1 MGWRGSMAAVAAL
14 IVAASPAMAQP
25 APPADKPPPKQVD
38 EVTVTGQSRQGLRT
52 EVDRRSYGITGDL
65 QTTTGSIGDALRN
78 VPSLS
83 VDVQGNVS
91 LRGDPNVTIMVDGQP
106 SGQFRG
112 EGRAAALQNLPADQF
127 ERVEVITTPSAE
139 FRPDG
144 SGIINLISKTA
155 RKPGYSGSLRAT
167 YGSEGR
173 DTAGI
178 NGSYNSGKLTLSG
191 DASLRR
197 DPQKFLTEET
207 RAGLNPAA
215 GVTDSRNLAQFR
227 GHGRIVTGRVAADYD
242 LDPKTRVSAEVRA
255 NRMAIRN
262 GQYEQEVGR
271 DGAGAV
277 TRLYDRVGRLNFAR
291 SNGAATA
298 SYRRKFASDSD
309 LTVSLRLERTEVENR
324 NSAGLTTRTPTFGVS
339 HEFMPLDA
347 REDELALKADYVRPF
362 ASGGKLKAG
371 LELGLLDYDFDFRV
385 LRGVDPRALAVAPG
399 LSNSF
404 RYDFVSPGGY
414 VTLERPFGDLTVLA
428 GLRVQSVDIDL
439 TQRTTGETGGQ
450 NRLNLY
456 PSLHLGYRLSEAQQ
470 LTLAYSRRINRSNPD
485 ELNPLRIYVDASNIR
500 VGNPDLKPVKIDS
513 FEAAWQLRT
522 GPTYYLATV
531 FYRASRDVPSDVF
544 TDLGGGVLLRS
555 RENLGERKAGG
566 LELVANGRITP
577 KLTYNVSG
585 NVSWTEIDA
594 GNLGFAGKRSDV
606 TLGGRGTLNWQVTPK
621 DFLQVS
627 GNVVGD
633 QLTPQGRV
641 QAFGFL
647 NLGYRHK
654 FTDDLSLV
662 VTAQDVLKTS
672 PFVILVDTPDLRFRR
687 RSEANI
693 QAVFIGFTW
702 AFGGEG
708 KRPKDPGF
716 DFGGGPPGS

>member
-1 MGWRGSMAAVAAL
+1 MRFLWPTALALLAACPAL
-14 IVAASPAMAQP
+14 A
-25 APPADKPPPKQVD
+25 APPVPPTGEAGKTVQ
-38 EVTVTGQSRQGLRT
+38 EVTVTGQSRDGLRV
-52 EVDRRSYGITGDL
+52 EAGRRSYGISGDL

-78 VPSLS
+78 VPSLT

-106 SGQFRG
+106 SSQFKG

-144 SGIINLISKTA
+144 SGIINLISKKV
-155 RKPGYSGSLRAT
+155 RKPGYSGSTRAT

-178 NGSYNSGKLTLSG
+178 SGSYNSGKLTFSG

-197 DPQKFLTEET
+197 DPQKFQTVET
-207 RAGLNPAA
+207 REGLNPAA
-215 GVTDSRNLAQFR
+215 GPADSRNLAQFR
-227 GHGRIVTGRVAADYD
+227 GHGRIVTGRLAADYD
-242 LDPKTRVSAEVRA
+242 LDSKTRISAEVRG
-255 NRMAIRN
+255 NQMDIRN
-262 GQYEQEVGR
+262 AQFTQEVGH
-271 DGAGAV
+271 DGSGAV
-277 TRLYDRVGRLNFAR
+277 VRLYDRVGRLNFTR
-291 SNGAATA
+291 SNEAATA

-309 LTVSLRLERTEVENR
+309 LTVSLRLERTEAENR
-324 NSAGLTTRTPTFGVS
+324 NGAGQITRLPTPGVT
-339 HEFMPLDA
+339 HEFLPLDA
-347 REDELALKADYVRPF
+347 RQDELELKADYVRPF
-362 ASGGKLKAG
+362 AGAGKLKAG
-371 LELGLLDYDFDFRV
+371 VELGLQDYDFDFMA
-385 LRGVDPRALAVAPG
+385 LRGPDPGSLAVVPS
-399 LSNSF
+399 LNNRF

-414 VTLERPFGDLTVLA
+414 VTVERPFGKVTALA
-428 GLRVQSVDIDL
+428 GLRLQSVDIDL
-439 TQRTTGETGGQ
+439 VQRVTGETGGQ
-450 NRLNLY
+450 NRLNAY
-456 PSLHLGYRLSEAQQ
+456 PSLHLSYPLSDEQQ
-470 LTLAYSRRINRSNPD
+470 VTLAYSRRINRSNPD
-485 ELNPLRIYVDASNIR
+485 ELNPLRIYIDASNVR

-513 FEAAWQLRT
+513 FEAAWQLRK

-585 NVSWTEIDA
+585 NVSWNEIDA

-606 TLGGRGTLNWQVTPK
+606 SLGGRGTLNWQVTPK
-621 DFLQVS
+621 DFLQAG

-641 QAFGFL
+641 EAFGFL

-654 FTDDLSLV
+654 FTEDLSLV
-662 VTAQDVLKTS
+662 LTAQDVLKTS
-672 PFVILVDTPDLRFRR
+672 PYVIVIDTPDLRTRR
-687 RSEANI
+687 RSVANI

-716 DFGGGPPGS
+716 DFGGGPPGG

>member
-1 MGWRGSMAAVAAL
+1 MFRTGLLATAAVLVLASAA
-14 IVAASPAMAQP
+14 AAQP
-25 APPADKPPPKQVD
+25 AKPPEKPAGKQVE
-38 EVTVTGQSRQGLRT
+38 EVTVTGQSREGLRV
-52 EVDRRSYGITGDL
+52 EADRRSYGINGDL

-78 VPSLS
+78 IPSLS
-83 VDVQGNVS
+83 VDVQGNVA
-91 LRGDPNVTIMVDGQP
+91 LRGDSNVTILVDGQP

-139 FRPDG
+139 FKPDG
-144 SGIINLISKTA
+144 AGIINLISRKA
-155 RKPGYSGSLRAT
+155 RKPGYSGSIRAT

-173 DTAGI
+173 DTAGVS
-178 NGSYNSGKLTLSG
+178 GSYNSGKLTLSG

-197 DPQKFLTEET
+197 DPQKFRTAET
-207 RAGLNPAA
+207 RDGLNPAA
-215 GVTDSRNLAQFR
+215 GVTDSRNLSQYR
-227 GHGRIVTGRVAADYD
+227 GHGRIVTGRLAADYD
-242 LDPKTRVSAEVRA
+242 LDAKTRVSAEVRG

-277 TRLYDRVGRLNFAR
+277 TRLYDRVGRLNYAR
-291 SNGAATA
+291 TNEAATA

-309 LTVSLRLERTEVENR
+309 LTVSLRLERTKSENR
-324 NSAGLTTRTPTFGVS
+324 NSAGLTVRLPTAGVS
-339 HEFMPLDA
+339 HEFLPLDA

-371 LELGLLDYDFDFRV
+371 VELGLLDYNFDFRA
-385 LRGVDPRALAVAPG
+385 LRGADPRSLAVAPG
-399 LSNSF
+399 LDNSF

-414 VTLERPFGDLTVLA
+414 VTVERPFGDLTVLA
-428 GLRVQSVDIDL
+428 GLRLQSVDIDL
-439 TQRTTGETGGQ
+439 LQRTTGETGGQ
-450 NRLNLY
+450 NRFNAY
-456 PSLHLGYRLSEAQQ
+456 PSLHLGYRLSDEQQ

-513 FEAAWQLRT
+513 FEAAWQLRK

-531 FYRASRDVPSDVF
+531 FYRASQDVPSDVF

-585 NVSWTEIDA
+585 NIAWNQIDA

-606 TLGGRGTLNWQVTPK
+606 TLGGRGTLNWQVTSK
-621 DFLQVS
+621 DFLQAS
-627 GNVVGD
+627 GNVIGA

-641 QAFGFL
+641 EPFGFL

-662 VTAQDVLKTS
+662 LTAQDVLKTS
-672 PFVILVDTPDLRFRR
+672 PFVITVDTPALRTRR
-687 RSEANI
+687 RTEANI
-693 QAVFIGFTW
+693 QAVFVGFTW
-702 AFGGEG
+702 AFGGQG
-708 KRPKDPGF
+708 KRPKDSGF

>member
-1 MGWRGSMAAVAAL
+1 MRFLWLTAPFVL
-14 IVAASPAMAQP
+14 AASSALAASETP
-25 APPADKPPPKQVD
+25 KPKPEAGKQVE

-52 EVDRRSYGITGDL
+52 EVDRRSYGISGDL

-83 VDVQGNVS
+83 VDVQGNVA
-91 LRGDPNVTIMVDGQP
+91 LRGDSNVTIMVDGQP

-144 SGIINLISKTA
+144 AGIINLISKKA

-173 DTAGI
+173 DTAGVS
-178 NGSYNSGKLTLSG
+178 GSYNSGKLTLSG

-197 DPQKFLTEET
+197 DPQKFQTVET
-207 RAGLNPAA
+207 RSGLNPAA

-227 GHGRIVTGRVAADYD
+227 GHGRIVTGRLAADYD
-242 LDPKTRVSAEVRA
+242 LDPKTRVSAEVRG

-262 GQYEQEVGR
+262 GQFEQEVGR
-271 DGAGAV
+271 DGSGAV

-291 SNGAATA
+291 SNEAATA
-298 SYRRKFASDSD
+298 SYRRKFASDND

-324 NSAGLTTRTPTFGVS
+324 NSAGLITRLPTAGVS
-339 HEFMPLDA
+339 HEFLPLDA

-362 ASGGKLKAG
+362 ADGGKLKAG
-371 LELGLLDYDFDFRV
+371 VELGLLDYDFDFSA
-385 LRGVDPRALAVAPG
+385 LRGADPRALAVVPA
-399 LSNSF
+399 LDNSF
-404 RYDFVSPGGY
+404 RYDLVSPSGY
-414 VTLERPFGDLTVLA
+414 VTVERPFGKLTALA
-428 GLRVQSVDIDL
+428 GLRLQSVDIDL
-439 TQRTTGETGGQ
+439 VQRTTGETGGQ
-450 NRLNLY
+450 NRLNAY
-456 PSLHLGYRLSEAQQ
+456 PSLHLGYRLSDEQQ
-470 LTLAYSRRINRSNPD
+470 LTLAYSRRITRSNPD
-485 ELNPLRIYVDASNIR
+485 ELNPLRIYIDASNIR
-500 VGNPDLKPVKIDS
+500 VGNPDLKPVRIDA
-513 FEAAWQLRT
+513 FEAAWQLRK
-522 GPTYYLATV
+522 GSTYYLATV
-531 FYRASRDVPSDVF
+531 FYRASQDVPSDVF

-566 LELVANGRITP
+566 LELVANGKITP

-585 NVSWTEIDA
+585 NVAWNQIDA

-606 TLGGRGTLNWQVTPK
+606 ALSGRGTLNWQVTPK
-621 DFLQVS
+621 DFLQAS

-641 QAFGFL
+641 EAFGFL

-672 PFVILVDTPDLRFRR
+672 PFVIVVDTPDLRVRR

-702 AFGGEG
+702 AFGGQG